1 MNGLLMQAL
10 NDQIKEELFSAY
22 IYMAMEAYAE
32 SINLPGFANWFYIQS
47 KEEMAHANGF
57 HKYLIDRD
65 AKVEYQAI
73 PKPPVDFKGALHLF
87 EETLTHEKYI
97 SEKLNKLY
105 ELAMHEKDYA
115 TQSFIRLYIDEQVE
129 EEAQV
134 KEIVEKIKLAGEEG
148 QALYMIDRE
157 LAERKYKSVQI
168 KEK

>member
-1 MNGLLMQAL
+1 MKGALGQAL

-22 IYMAMEAYAE
+22 TYMAMEVYAE

-47 KEEMAHANGF
+47 KEEMEHANGM
-57 HKYLIDRD
+57 HKYLISRD

-73 PKPPVDFKGALHLF
+73 AKPPVDFKSALHLF

-97 SEKLNKLY
+97 SKKVNGLY
-105 ELAMHEKDYA
+105 ELAIKEKDYA
-115 TQSFIRLYIDEQVE
+115 MQSFLRWYIDEQVE

-134 KEIVEKIKLAGEEG
+134 KEIIEKIKLAGEEA

-157 LAERKYKSVQI
+157 LANRQYIPAKKPE
-168 KEK
+168 